1 MTENFNLPLS
11 PQALQ
16 QFTEL
21 SHLLENI
28 NLTDHPDIWTYSWGT
43 ILKSKKVYDLFFA
56 HLSPHP
62 AITCIWKSKCTMKVK
77 AFLWLLFMDRL
88 NTRDMLQ
95 RRQLHVQDGPSC
107 KMCTSG
113 VLEDMVHMFFSCPFA
128 KSCWNLLGV
137 SWDEDLEFLQM
148 I

>member
-1 MTENFNLPLS
+1 
-11 PQALQ
+11 
-16 QFTEL
+16 
-21 SHLLENI
+21 
-28 NLTDHPDIWTYSWGT
+28 
-43 ILKSKKVYDLFFA
+43 
-56 HLSPHP
+56 
-62 AITCIWKSKCTMKVK
+62 
-77 AFLWLLFMDRL
+77 MDRL

-128 KSCWNLLGV
+128 KSCRNLLGV

-148 I
+148 IQSAYHVFNRPFFVEVIGTAYWQIWSSRNALIFDNIAISLNRWKSAFKENFALLMQRVKEEDRPPFQSWLDSRF